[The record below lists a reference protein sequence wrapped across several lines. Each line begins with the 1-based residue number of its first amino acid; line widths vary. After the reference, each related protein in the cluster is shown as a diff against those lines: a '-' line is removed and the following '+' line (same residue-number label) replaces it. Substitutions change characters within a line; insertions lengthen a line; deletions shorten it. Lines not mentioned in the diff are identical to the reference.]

1 MMGDD
6 LVRTWVWPESL
17 RPFIETVSRWI
28 DYEFDDHD
36 WTAIRS
42 GLDKTDGDLDK
53 WYSYPLVGQPEL
65 VVEVATTPGD
75 APVSIRF
82 RATGSVEPALRTRL
96 EAAAKSSTATSSG
109 E

>member
-6 LVRTWVWPESL
+6 LVSTWVWPESL

-28 DYEFDDHD
+28 DYGFDDHD

-42 GLDKTDGDLDK
+42 GLDETNADLDQ
-53 WYSYPLVGQPEL
+53 WYKYPLVGQPEL

-96 EAAAKSSTATSSG
+96 EAAAEVFNSYKLG